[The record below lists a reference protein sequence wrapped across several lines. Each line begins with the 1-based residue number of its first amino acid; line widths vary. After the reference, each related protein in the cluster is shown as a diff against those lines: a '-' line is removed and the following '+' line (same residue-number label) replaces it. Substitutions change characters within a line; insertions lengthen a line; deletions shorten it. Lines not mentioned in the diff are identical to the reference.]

1 MHDRIY
7 IYVDEFIQTIK
18 LDGTPGVNRVIVK
31 LSRIMVWIK
40 LENSVFE
47 NSKPVIKLYRK
58 IPKNHLICG
67 ISGIAWVIITFSK
80 IMLLR
85 KIQLC

>member
-1 MHDRIY
+1 MERY
-7 IYVDEFIQTIK
+7 FDEFNQTIK
-18 LDGTPGVNRVIVK
+18 LDGTPGVTRVIVK

-58 IPKNHLICG
+58 IPKNYSTDG
-67 ISGIAWVIITFSK
+67 ISGITWVMITFSK
-80 IMLLR
+80 MMLLM
-85 KIQLC
+85 KIKLC